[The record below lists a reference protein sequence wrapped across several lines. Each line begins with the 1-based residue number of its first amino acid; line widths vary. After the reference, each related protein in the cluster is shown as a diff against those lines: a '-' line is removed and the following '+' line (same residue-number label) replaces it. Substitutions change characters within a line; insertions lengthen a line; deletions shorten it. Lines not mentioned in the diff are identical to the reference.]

1 MTKKEMEAAWKTRYE
16 EYCRTYPSLYD
27 PDQPSLPFGGVHEW
41 QTTADEKDKLAYLKV
56 RVGLQ

>member
-1 MTKKEMEAAWKTRYE
+1 
-16 EYCRTYPSLYD
+16 LYD